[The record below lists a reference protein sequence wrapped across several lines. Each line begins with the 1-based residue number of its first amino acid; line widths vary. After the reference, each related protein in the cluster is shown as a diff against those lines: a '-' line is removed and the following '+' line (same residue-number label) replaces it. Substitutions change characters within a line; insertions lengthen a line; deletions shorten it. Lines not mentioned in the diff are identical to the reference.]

1 MYDGGWRK
9 FTDTPQTHVFLEGTV
24 KHPVDVSYNEFF
36 TASSA
41 DITCSRIPMKK
52 KLIDRKQHFPL
63 GFLTAEATN
72 HERK

>member
-52 KLIDRKQHFPL
+52 NR
-63 GFLTAEATN
+63 
-72 HERK
+72 